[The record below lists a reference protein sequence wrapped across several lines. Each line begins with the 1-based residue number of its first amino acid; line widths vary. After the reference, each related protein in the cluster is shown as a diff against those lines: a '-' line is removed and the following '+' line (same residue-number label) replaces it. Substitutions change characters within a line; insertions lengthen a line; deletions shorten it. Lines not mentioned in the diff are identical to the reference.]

1 MLGKGQGTSR
11 GAGPREGSGREG
23 AASRPTSGTP
33 GCVLSVHNRQ
43 ALART
48 GSWFFPI
55 SFCACACR
63 SQITAAGKISHAA
76 LPPCVPACLRACVS
90 PPFPCPH
97 ALCIMHHARTSHSDS
112 VGLTES
118 PEQHSTLTGAHSPHS
133 PLVAQWCTALPPSA
147 RATPSSHRTSHCC
160 SSHCCFTADDGLAR
174 ERRGRNWGRLSRATL
189 PFSHQTARCHRWS
202 NRCSPFCAHR
212 ICRLFSLRKKS
223 KAQQLAHYR
232 S

>member
-1 MLGKGQGTSR
+1 MVSHNQVSRCTISQVSAHGPNTPPTNNSSPTVPQLTPTLFLLVLGQVGHVLGKGQGTSR

-174 ERRGRNWGRLSRATL
+174 ERRGRNWG
-189 PFSHQTARCHRWS
+189 
-202 NRCSPFCAHR
+202 
-212 ICRLFSLRKKS
+212 
-223 KAQQLAHYR
+223 
-232 S
+232 